1 MSMRKIP
8 IVGEKR
14 ENKHDKGR
22 GNMKSLLFISRVVIK
37 NFRNFK
43 NVDVCLGHKQII
55 IGENNV
61 GKTNFL
67 RALQLVLDPTLS
79 DEDRMLQESD
89 FNDYIKNPMENK
101 EEILI
106 EIYIDNY
113 DQNKTI
119 LAVFQDATVMTED
132 GKEVLK
138 FTYRFFPYINE
149 GGVAE
154 YQYNIYKGNDE
165 TKKFG
170 SYERK
175 YLNIKVVKALRD
187 VEGEMRNSRTS
198 PIQKMLKNYAID
210 KQDLEHIAEEYR
222 KNGEKILNLD
232 ELVDLTNN
240 INKRFGMV
248 LGNNDFDVSLRAM
261 EINPA
266 KVLSSLKLL
275 MAQRNTTEISLGLN
289 NILYISMILQLL
301 QDKTI
306 PSLIKAEKYMELSSI
321 PGGDILKA
329 TYEES
334 KNGNYFL
341 NDDISE
347 SQQEKLYTFMSK
359 NMPISKGVTI
369 LAIEEPEA
377 HLHPVNQRLIY
388 RDVIQNSSNSVLLTT
403 HSTHIT
409 AIAPIDSIVHLHDD
423 GERGTEIHATAAM
436 PISDGE
442 FLDVER
448 YLDVKRGEIYL
459 GKAVLL
465 VEGIAEE
472 YLIPK
477 FANLLGK
484 PLDEKG
490 IIVCNINCTNFTPY
504 VKLLRS
510 LDIPYAVITDGD
522 YYYENEEEERIYH
535 QMDNDDSDV
544 KSGWLGMEIIEKMI
558 NELGLN
564 GDEKIPDDP
573 GEKDQLFYSL
583 GLFVGYY
590 TFEVDMMECAAT
602 SKNNREKALN
612 VISDLFLELT
622 TGGAR
627 QKQNFKKELKAG
639 EYWKCLNKIEGN
651 GIGKGRFAQRLSG
664 VCMKEHIPGYI
675 ESAINYI
682 YKKVDKE

>member
-1 MSMRKIP
+1 MSMRKVP

-22 GNMKSLLFISRVVIK
+22 GNMKSLFISRVVIK

-573 GEKDQLFYSL
+573 DEKDQLFYSL